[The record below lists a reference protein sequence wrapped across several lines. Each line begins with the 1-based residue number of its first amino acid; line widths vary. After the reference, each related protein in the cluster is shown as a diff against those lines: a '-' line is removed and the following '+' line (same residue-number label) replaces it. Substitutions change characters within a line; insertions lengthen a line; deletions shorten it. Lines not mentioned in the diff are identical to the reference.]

1 MIDQFQ
7 LPEVDDDDDM
17 DVYAALGLN
26 TPVGDDAVVET
37 SVAPQQIHD
46 PLAAFMDDDDEEEGL
61 TFGQMETT
69 SVPVEE
75 LLATLARDLFD
86 DEMLQKVLPNITADM
101 NSMRVH
107 RDRDAYHLSLIIDM
121 GGEHIKPFATVI
133 AVEDEWKPLN
143 PPKGLHARWKPI
155 YESLMQSI
163 DRCAVSARSAFKHL
177 TSSIQHA
184 SRTRWRN
191 PSNVKHY
198 STFHDSLIRFAPT
211 VSAAHH
217 PRHGRPW

>member
-17 DVYAALGLN
+17 DIYAALGLN

-155 YESLMQSI
+155 YESL
-163 DRCAVSARSAFKHL
+163 CKAL
-177 TSSIQHA
+177 TDALSQQGQPSSI
-184 SRTRWRN
+184 
-191 PSNVKHY
+191 
-198 STFHDSLIRFAPT
+198 
-211 VSAAHH
+211 
-217 PRHGRPW
+217 